1 MIVNLGEVIACFFF
15 WPLWVFVAARRLSLV
30 AASGGY
36 SLLLCAGFSLRW
48 LLVAEHGLQ
57 AHGLRQL
64 QHSGSVVAA
73 HRPQSVQASVVAA
86 WALGHTGFSSCG
98 SWALEHRLSSCGARA
113 KLLCRSFQTRDR
125 PPVPCIGRRI
135 FFFFE
140 FIYLFLAAL
149 GLHCCVWAFSSCGE
163 WGLLVAAVRGLL
175 LAVASLVAELGLQA
189 HGLQQL
195 WLTGS
200 VVVARGLQSAGSVV
214 VAHRLSCS
222 TACGIFPDQGLNP
235 CPLHLQADSQPLCHQ
250 GSPFYLFLYT
260 HIVFFQTIW
269 KLLADIMTSHS

>member
-135 FFFFE
+135 LFFLNL
-140 FIYLFLAAL
+140 FIYFWLRWVFIAACGLSPVAASGGYSLLRCAGFSLQWLLLLQSL
-149 GLHCCVWAFSSCGE
+149 GSRRMGFSSCG
-163 WGLLVAAVRGLL
+163 
-175 LAVASLVAELGLQA
+175 SQA
-189 HGLQQL
+189 QQL
-195 WLTGS
+195 WL
-200 VVVARGLQSAGSVV
+200 AGSRAQAQQLWHTGL
-214 VAHRLSCS
+214 VAPRHV
-222 TACGIFPDQGLNP
+222 
-235 CPLHLQADSQPLCHQ
+235 
-250 GSPFYLFLYT
+250 GSSRT
-260 HIVFFQTIW
+260 R
-269 KLLADIMTSHS
+269 A